1 MLRQWVNEH
10 RNEFLLFALAGL
22 LKSKK
27 GMLGATLLSLSVAIA
42 ILAPLISPYDP
53 TEMHSHDLLL
63 PPEQKYIFGTDQ
75 FGRDVFSRTV
85 WGSRISLFIGFA
97 SIIIALSMGLVAG
110 LIAGYYG
117 GKIDEFFMRMVDVLL
132 SLPVVFLALVIMAA
146 VGVGLGNLILA
157 IAVVYTP
164 QFIRMVRSVVLSIR
178 EKEFVEA
185 AVSAG
190 SSNREVMFREI
201 LPNLLAPLIVQASI
215 CFAYAVLTEASLSFL
230 GLGVQPP
237 TPAWGYMLDEGM
249 GYLERAPW
257 INVFPGVAILL
268 TVLGF
273 NLFGDGLRDA
283 LDPRLRLD

>member
-1 MLRQWVNEH
+1 VNEH

>member
-1 MLRQWVNEH
+1 MNEH

>member
-1 MLRQWVNEH
+1 MDKH
-10 RNEFLLFALAGL
+10 RNEFLLFALIGL

-27 GMLGATLLSLSVAIA
+27 GVLGASLLLLFIAVAIF
-42 ILAPLISPYDP
+42 APLISPYDP
-53 TEMHSHDLLL
+53 TEMHSRDLLL
-63 PPEQKYIFGTDQ
+63 PPDRKYIFGTDQ

-85 WGSRISLFIGFA
+85 WGSRISLFIGLV
-97 SIIIALSMGLVAG
+97 SIVIAMSMGLGAG
-110 LIAGYYG
+110 LAAGYYG
-117 GKIDEFFMRMVDVLL
+117 GKIDEFFMRTVDVLL

-157 IAVVYTP
+157 IAVVFTP
-164 QFIRMVRSVVLSIR
+164 QFIRMVRGVVLSIR

-185 AVSAG
+185 AVAAG
-190 SSNREVMFREI
+190 ASNRAIMVREI
-201 LPNLLAPLIVQASI
+201 LPNLLAPLIVQVSI
-215 CFAYAVLTEASLSFL
+215 CFSYAVLTEASLSFL
-230 GLGVQPP
+230 GVGVQPP
-237 TPAWGYMLDEGM
+237 TAAWGYMLEEGM